1 TGVAVIGGKLLAKRI
16 SERHICL
23 AGGVLFLAF
32 AITSIVMGV
41 EDESA
46 SINGGFSVDGPVHV
60 RNEEFVACTGV
71 VDYDYDATECWGRND
86 VCDRGRGDG
95 EGEVEEVDFF
105 QKEKGKSLTLI
116 DEIVA
121 LAVEQRDLQGTG
133 KAFESVLGR
142 CQRLCYDLKDLLQ
155 PYQERGALL
164 DAHMAD
170 LTSPLI
176 AFIVD
181 QVSRKEPHAWPKS
194 CHLICSTLYLIFKVR
209 GLSKAPFGHFPH
221 EISLIEPVLDQAEVL
236 LLTESDN
243 KGSEALEGWESNCT
257 TALQSHCERLHRAAA
272 LCLARLVARE
282 DILENN
288 VKNDFFS
295 QLNALSDITSVLE
308 DSNGWQSPCILVAH
322 QLSKLPTLRNM
333 PNSELIAIVQA
344 GSRAWGLRGAPKK
357 VVVALCGR
365 ICAEL
370 VDRECPD
377 HVRQARQ
384 QWRYRQAGGRRLCSP
399 LPQEAL
405 SDAKK
410 VKVDDELTVGEF
422 SMRQS
427 VQNLVENV
435 IGEILLPSLED
446 PVTVVRWA
454 AAKAL
459 GRVSNVLPS
468 AAAVDVLAALTPDGD
483 DGLRS
488 LGSAHRLHGTSLAVA
503 EMLRRLGS
511 TALAFDSPESL
522 GSLLDKVARPA
533 FECQGLAAARDAAC
547 FVLWAVARGV
557 CDQEIVGRNLDMIL
571 RLLVCSS
578 LLDPNIVVR
587 RAASAAA
594 QEVVGRLGCT
604 TADDAGFLFVNLVD
618 YWTVANRSY
627 AATTLLGDV
636 TGKLCVGDPHLVPF
650 VLDHLCRLHL
660 RSPDKKTRELAAR
673 SIGAVVPFVDEG
685 RLSEYISHTLLPACL
700 EEAASHPTTFRHG
713 ALLAV
718 SEVVVAC
725 ENLVRRDGSRSG
737 KILDTSTTTLIRNVV
752 PKLEKAR
759 LYRGRGGE
767 MIRAA
772 ACSLVQAVFYARS
785 CIPLKPN
792 TIPRYIQSINSS
804 IRHFTAA
811 VQIAAA
817 EALMA
822 LVVCRPGEATI
833 DEITRA
839 EADYVKK
846 LKVTDENVAA
856 RRGYVLALAL
866 LARAREAPPQPEV
879 VSLFIREA
887 TAWPEHPIS
896 KDVVDAETR
905 RWAVVGLLAV
915 AEKGGSEVAAKVVRA
930 LVRCMVIDY
939 ATDTRGDVGRWI
951 RQDAATGVSAL
962 VALASSGGL
971 SSSWREALLADET
984 LAGLIAA
991 SVSRLDH
998 VRVVALRGIEDIAM
1012 GRRRQEGGAFA
1023 LVYESIRKGY
1033 EA

>member
-1 TGVAVIGGKLLAKRI
+1 
-16 SERHICL
+16 
-23 AGGVLFLAF
+23 
-32 AITSIVMGV
+32 
-41 EDESA
+41 
-46 SINGGFSVDGPVHV
+46 
-60 RNEEFVACTGV
+60 
-71 VDYDYDATECWGRND
+71 
-86 VCDRGRGDG
+86 
-95 EGEVEEVDFF
+95 
-105 QKEKGKSLTLI
+105 
-116 DEIVA
+116 
-121 LAVEQRDLQGTG
+121 
-133 KAFESVLGR
+133 
-142 CQRLCYDLKDLLQ
+142 
-155 PYQERGALL
+155 
-164 DAHMAD
+164 
-170 LTSPLI
+170 
-176 AFIVD
+176 
-181 QVSRKEPHAWPKS
+181 
-194 CHLICSTLYLIFKVR
+194 
-209 GLSKAPFGHFPH
+209 
-221 EISLIEPVLDQAEVL
+221 
-236 LLTESDN
+236 
-243 KGSEALEGWESNCT
+243 
-257 TALQSHCERLHRAAA
+257 
-272 LCLARLVARE
+272 
-282 DILENN
+282 
-288 VKNDFFS
+288 
-295 QLNALSDITSVLE
+295 
-308 DSNGWQSPCILVAH
+308 
-322 QLSKLPTLRNM
+322 
-333 PNSELIAIVQA
+333 
-344 GSRAWGLRGAPKK
+344 
-357 VVVALCGR
+357 
-365 ICAEL
+365 
-370 VDRECPD
+370 
-377 HVRQARQ
+377 
-384 QWRYRQAGGRRLCSP
+384 
-399 LPQEAL
+399 
-405 SDAKK
+405 
-410 VKVDDELTVGEF
+410 
-422 SMRQS
+422 
-427 VQNLVENV
+427 
-435 IGEILLPSLED
+435 
-446 PVTVVRWA
+446 
-454 AAKAL
+454 
-459 GRVSNVLPS
+459 
-468 AAAVDVLAALTPDGD
+468 DVLAALTPDGD

-488 LGSAHRLHGTSLAVA
+488 LGCAHRLHGTSLAVA

-522 GSLLDKVARPA
+522 ESLLDKVARPA

-557 CDQEIVGRNLDMIL
+557 CDQEIVSRNLDMIL

-636 TGKLCVGDPHLVPF
+636 TGSLCVGDPHLVPF

-685 RLSEYISHTLLPACL
+685 RLSEYISHTLLPASL
-700 EEAASHPTTFRHG
+700 EEVASHPTTFRHG
-713 ALLAV
+713 ALLAI

-725 ENLVRRDGSRSG
+725 ENLSE
-737 KILDTSTTTLIRNVV
+737 KIKDYSDEGPPGMFLNHFQGMARPGAQRWIAQREDFGCPYCTLIRNVV

-822 LVVCRPGEATI
+822 LVVCRPGEATD
-833 DEITRA
+833 DEITKA

-846 LKVTDENVAA
+846 LEVTDENVAA
-856 RRGYVLALAL
+856 RRGYLLALAVL
-866 LARAREAPPQPEV
+866 TRAREAPPQPEV

-951 RQDAATGVSAL
+951 RQDAARGVSAL
-962 VALASSGGL
+962 VALALAGGL
-971 SSSWREALLADET
+971 SSAWREALLADET

-1023 LVYESIRKGY
+1023 LVGAVGRWLEALDFKLVQVKKTLYVDGHERPDVVADRARLAKQLDELKPLILTVDDETLEVKPNPQASFILVSQDEKIHHSNDQQKRYWSDGTNTVLPKKSQGRTIMTSDFLSEVFGFIKFSDHDSHSPGKRVYESIRKGY
-1033 EA
+1033 EAPPRIQVYPPVVAEDLTESPTWPTLWGGVLSLYREQPKMNPFLAGLRAIGEFPEARDKLTILSSLVSSAGSLSHAVSRDASAALTHSLKNDDSLRADLAGLLLLLRRKITTVAVFPTRADRDSRFAVPWLTTLELLLDRELLSLGEDQVAEVTKAILSECRGSRNVGKLRECAACLSTLYFGMLSVKVEARTAIKEALFGRLLCHGFPKVRHATAKVMYEKSLQCAREEADDETFDMIIETDWTEDKTAWEEVHSKICSRVGVQASADEEVPISLSAPSHVFGYADFVKEEYR

>member
-1 TGVAVIGGKLLAKRI
+1 
-16 SERHICL
+16 
-23 AGGVLFLAF
+23 
-32 AITSIVMGV
+32 
-41 EDESA
+41 
-46 SINGGFSVDGPVHV
+46 
-60 RNEEFVACTGV
+60 
-71 VDYDYDATECWGRND
+71 
-86 VCDRGRGDG
+86 
-95 EGEVEEVDFF
+95 
-105 QKEKGKSLTLI
+105 
-116 DEIVA
+116 
-121 LAVEQRDLQGTG
+121 
-133 KAFESVLGR
+133 
-142 CQRLCYDLKDLLQ
+142 
-155 PYQERGALL
+155 
-164 DAHMAD
+164 
-170 LTSPLI
+170 
-176 AFIVD
+176 
-181 QVSRKEPHAWPKS
+181 
-194 CHLICSTLYLIFKVR
+194 
-209 GLSKAPFGHFPH
+209 
-221 EISLIEPVLDQAEVL
+221 
-236 LLTESDN
+236 
-243 KGSEALEGWESNCT
+243 
-257 TALQSHCERLHRAAA
+257 
-272 LCLARLVARE
+272 
-282 DILENN
+282 
-288 VKNDFFS
+288 
-295 QLNALSDITSVLE
+295 
-308 DSNGWQSPCILVAH
+308 
-322 QLSKLPTLRNM
+322 
-333 PNSELIAIVQA
+333 
-344 GSRAWGLRGAPKK
+344 
-357 VVVALCGR
+357 
-365 ICAEL
+365 
-370 VDRECPD
+370 
-377 HVRQARQ
+377 
-384 QWRYRQAGGRRLCSP
+384 
-399 LPQEAL
+399 
-405 SDAKK
+405 
-410 VKVDDELTVGEF
+410 
-422 SMRQS
+422 
-427 VQNLVENV
+427 
-435 IGEILLPSLED
+435 
-446 PVTVVRWA
+446 
-454 AAKAL
+454 AL

-488 LGSAHRLHGTSLAVA
+488 LGCAHRLHGTSLAVA

-522 GSLLDKVARPA
+522 ESLLDKVARPA
-533 FECQGLAAARDAAC
+533 FECQGLAATRDAAC

-557 CDQEIVGRNLDMIL
+557 CDQEIVSGNLDMIL

-685 RLSEYISHTLLPACL
+685 RLSEYISHTLLPASL

-725 ENLVRRDGSRSG
+725 ENLSENIKYYSDEGPPGMFLNHFQGMARPGAQRWIAQREDFGCPYC
-737 KILDTSTTTLIRNVV
+737 TLIRNVV

-822 LVVCRPGEATI
+822 LVVCRPGEATD
-833 DEITRA
+833 DEITKA

-846 LKVTDENVAA
+846 LEVTDENVAA
-856 RRGYVLALAL
+856 RRGYLLALAVL
-866 LARAREAPPQPEV
+866 TRAREAPPQPEV

-951 RQDAATGVSAL
+951 RQDAARGVSAL
-962 VALASSGGL
+962 VALALAGGL
-971 SSSWREALLADET
+971 SSAWREALLADET

-1023 LVYESIRKGY
+1023 LVGAVGS
-1033 EA
+1033 AFSL

>member
-1 TGVAVIGGKLLAKRI
+1 V
-16 SERHICL
+16 
-23 AGGVLFLAF
+23 
-32 AITSIVMGV
+32 
-41 EDESA
+41 
-46 SINGGFSVDGPVHV
+46 
-60 RNEEFVACTGV
+60 
-71 VDYDYDATECWGRND
+71 
-86 VCDRGRGDG
+86 
-95 EGEVEEVDFF
+95 
-105 QKEKGKSLTLI
+105 
-116 DEIVA
+116 
-121 LAVEQRDLQGTG
+121 
-133 KAFESVLGR
+133 
-142 CQRLCYDLKDLLQ
+142 
-155 PYQERGALL
+155 
-164 DAHMAD
+164 
-170 LTSPLI
+170 
-176 AFIVD
+176 
-181 QVSRKEPHAWPKS
+181 
-194 CHLICSTLYLIFKVR
+194 
-209 GLSKAPFGHFPH
+209 
-221 EISLIEPVLDQAEVL
+221 
-236 LLTESDN
+236 
-243 KGSEALEGWESNCT
+243 
-257 TALQSHCERLHRAAA
+257 
-272 LCLARLVARE
+272 
-282 DILENN
+282 
-288 VKNDFFS
+288 
-295 QLNALSDITSVLE
+295 LSDIASVS
-308 DSNGWQSPCILVAH
+308 DDVNGERWSCILVAH

-333 PNSELIAIVQA
+333 PNSELIAIAQA
-344 GSRAWGLRGAPKK
+344 AGRASELRGVPKK
-357 VVVALCGR
+357 IVVALCGR

-377 HVRQARQ
+377 RVRQARQ

-399 LPQEAL
+399 LPQEAP

-410 VKVDDELTVGEF
+410 VDDETAVGEF
-422 SMRQS
+422 SMRES
-427 VQNLVENV
+427 VQTLVEDV

-557 CDQEIVGRNLDMIL
+557 CDQEIVSGNLDMIL

-618 YWTVANRSY
+618 YWTVANRTH

-660 RSPDKKTRELAAR
+660 RPYGVGKMLLVKLRFVSESVVVAAGEVAANSTMSPDKKTRELAAR

-685 RLSEYISHTLLPACL
+685 HLSEYISHTLLPACL

-737 KILDTSTTTLIRNVV
+737 KILDTPTATLIRNVV

-772 ACSLVQAVFYARS
+772 ACSLVQAVFY
-785 CIPLKPN
+785 
-792 TIPRYIQSINSS
+792 
-804 IRHFTAA
+804 
-811 VQIAAA
+811 
-817 EALMA
+817 
-822 LVVCRPGEATI
+822 
-833 DEITRA
+833 
-839 EADYVKK
+839 
-846 LKVTDENVAA
+846 
-856 RRGYVLALAL
+856 
-866 LARAREAPPQPEV
+866 
-879 VSLFIREA
+879 
-887 TAWPEHPIS
+887 
-896 KDVVDAETR
+896 
-905 RWAVVGLLAV
+905 
-915 AEKGGSEVAAKVVRA
+915 
-930 LVRCMVIDY
+930 
-939 ATDTRGDVGRWI
+939 
-951 RQDAATGVSAL
+951 
-962 VALASSGGL
+962 
-971 SSSWREALLADET
+971 
-984 LAGLIAA
+984 
-991 SVSRLDH
+991 
-998 VRVVALRGIEDIAM
+998 
-1012 GRRRQEGGAFA
+1012 
-1023 LVYESIRKGY
+1023 
-1033 EA
+1033 